1 MEGTIHIINKLE
13 QEYWIEGALVDK
25 VTTSQYNYHHN
36 GREAYVHYKS
46 GEVETI
52 LCVVMIEVLGTYKL
66 EAKPLPNTEYED
78 EKENEETNPPSIFNK
93 DDVLK
98 VLNECNQNRR
108 KAANVFGVSE
118 RTMYRRMKQLGII

>member
-25 VTTSQYNYHHN
+25 VTTSHYNYNHN

-52 LCVVMIEVLGTYKL
+52 PCVVMIEVLCTYKL
-66 EAKPLPNTEYED
+66 DAKPLQTTED
-78 EKENEETNPPSIFNK
+78 ELDEEFEETNPPCIFNK

-98 VLNECNQNRR
+98 VLNDCKQNRK
-108 KAANVFGVSE
+108 KAADVFGVPKE
-118 RTMYRRMKQLGII
+118 LMKPIK

>member
-25 VTTSQYNYHHN
+25 VTTSQYEYRMN
-36 GREAYVHYKS
+36 GREAYIHYKS

-52 LCVVMIEVLGTYKL
+52 LCVVLIEVLGTYKL
-66 EAKPLPNTEYED
+66 EAKPLSTTEEEY
-78 EKENEETNPPSIFNK
+78 EETNPPDIFKK

-98 VLNECNQNRR
+98 VLNDCNQNRR
-108 KAANVFGVSE
+108 KAAIVFGVSD